1 MHRYSLPSVLGF
13 CLGVNAFGAT
23 AGDGDHDRARAA
35 VEAGR
40 TRPLA
45 EILETVHR
53 DYPGEVIDVE
63 LEDDYHS
70 GRVSNNVIVIYEIK
84 VRTPDGRILK
94 LCYDAQTGILH
105 SVRKR

>member
-1 MHRYSLPSVLGF
+1 MHRYTFPSVLGF
-13 CLGVNAFGAT
+13 CLAVTAFGAT
-23 AGDGDHDRARAA
+23 AGDDDHDRARAA
-35 VEAGR
+35 VEAGQ

-45 EILETVHR
+45 EILEAVHR

-63 LEDDYHS
+63 LEDDHY
-70 GRVSNNVIVIYEIK
+70 GGNRNSNVMIIYEIK

-94 LCYDAQTGILH
+94 LRYDAQTGVLH